1 MYGCLQSSLYNM
13 TAELYHQI
21 TSQDENTNAIERRW
35 VILKKISCSI
45 VPIRESGGS
54 ATSDN
59 KIFDKDYIEELEVKM
74 YTSERLSK
82 RWRVSQIRNSNQ
94 EEAYVEMD
102 RVSQPSTIF
111 EVFASHPIFDM
122 FGNVQYYE
130 NHLKR
135 VMVQSND

>member
-59 KIFDKDYIEELEVKM
+59 KIFDKDYIEELEIKM
-74 YTSERLSK
+74 YSSERLSK

-122 FGNVQYYE
+122 FGNVQYHE